1 MPSGE
6 ETMAKARR
14 VLSTRVPDRC
24 SFCGLTPVSKHE
36 GVRLVVASEEAAI
49 CNLCVAIAVDVL
61 AEQAA
66 ERSLD
71 NSGARE

>member
-36 GVRLVVASEEAAI
+36 GVRLVVASEDAAI
-49 CNLCVAIAVDVL
+49 CNPL
-61 AEQAA
+61 
-66 ERSLD
+66 RRRGRGRTR
-71 NSGARE
+71 GASR